1 MTQNDKSER
10 RITAA
15 EALRR
20 YRDEDLPAFSGIP
33 LGSVNQVGNFGE
45 RPLNVASVR
54 GKLEEVAALV
64 DGGAGL
70 DARGELGYTALH
82 DAVAQGHVEIVK
94 FLLTQGASPIAPNDK
109 GRTPV
114 ETAAE
119 LNRREILALLKSP
132 PTGD

>member
-1 MTQNDKSER
+1 MTQKDKSER

-15 EALRR
+15 EVLRR
-20 YRDEDLPAFSGIP
+20 YKEEDLPAFSEIT
-33 LGSVNQVGNFGE
+33 LDSVNQVGNFGE

-54 GKLEEVAALV
+54 GMLEEVAALV
-64 DGGAGL
+64 DGGAEV
-70 DARGELGYTALH
+70 DARGERGYTALH

-94 FLLTQGASPIAPNDK
+94 LLLIHGASPIAPNDD
-109 GRTPV
+109 GRAPV